1 MELRVNEVA
10 IPEKIDFNYE
20 ELKAELISK
29 VSFYETLVY
38 TDDQIKDAK
47 ADKANLNK
55 LKKALND
62 ERIRKEKEYMQP
74 FNVFK
79 AQINE
84 IIGIIDKPIAVI
96 DEQVKAYDEK
106 RKAEKQ
112 KAIEDLFS
120 QIGFQNFVTLE
131 KIWDPKW
138 LNASVSMKSIEDQ
151 MKSRMYEI
159 GNGVLTLSQLPEFGF
174 EATEV
179 FKETLDINKA
189 ISEAKR
195 MSEIAKAK
203 AEAEARRKAEEE
215 SRKAAEEARRKAEEE
230 RKAQEKVAEEQRAAM
245 AKAMTPPEEVQP
257 TPVQESQPEPQ
268 KMVVKFEVELTTE
281 DATALREFFQSRN
294 ITFRAIRSFG
304 SKTYQTFL
312 DKFKNVPYKL
322 VATATPSPNKYKE
335 LIHYAGYLE
344 VMDTGQ
350 ALTRFF
356 QRDSTKANNLTLYP
370 NMEDEFW
377 LWVSSWALFIT
388 KPSDINPDYSDDGYV
403 LPPLDVRWHEIP
415 IHYGDSVDRDGQME
429 LFTQASTGLKEAA
442 KIKRESIDARVEKM
456 KEIVDSS
463 PEDHFILWHDQ
474 EAERHAIKKALPE
487 TVDIYGSMDYD
498 LREQRVIDFS
508 NGKTRLFATKKS
520 ISGSGCNFQRFCHR
534 EIFVGIDYEF
544 NDFIQAVHTLMIRLQ
559 SPRMSTQEH
568 SGR

>member
-20 ELKAELISK
+20 ELKAELTSK

-55 LKKALND
+55 LKRALND

-96 DEQVKAYDEK
+96 DEQVKAFDEN

-112 KAIEDLFS
+112 KAIEELFAT
-120 QIGFQNFVTLE
+120 IGFQNFVTLE
-131 KIWDPKW
+131 KIQDPKW

-151 MKSRMYEI
+151 MKSKMYEI

-203 AEAEARRKAEEE
+203 AEAKARE
-215 SRKAAEEARRKAEEE
+215 KAAEEARRKAEEE
-230 RKAQEKVAEEQRAAM
+230 RRAQKQAAEEQRAAM
-245 AKAMTPPEEVQP
+245 AQAMTPPEDVQP

-294 ITFRAIRSFG
+294 ITFRAI
-304 SKTYQTFL
+304 K
-312 DKFKNVPYKL
+312 
-322 VATATPSPNKYKE
+322 
-335 LIHYAGYLE
+335 
-344 VMDTGQ
+344 
-350 ALTRFF
+350 
-356 QRDSTKANNLTLYP
+356 
-370 NMEDEFW
+370 
-377 LWVSSWALFIT
+377 
-388 KPSDINPDYSDDGYV
+388 
-403 LPPLDVRWHEIP
+403 
-415 IHYGDSVDRDGQME
+415 
-429 LFTQASTGLKEAA
+429 
-442 KIKRESIDARVEKM
+442 
-456 KEIVDSS
+456 
-463 PEDHFILWHDQ
+463 
-474 EAERHAIKKALPE
+474 
-487 TVDIYGSMDYD
+487 
-498 LREQRVIDFS
+498 
-508 NGKTRLFATKKS
+508 
-520 ISGSGCNFQRFCHR
+520 
-534 EIFVGIDYEF
+534 
-544 NDFIQAVHTLMIRLQ
+544 
-559 SPRMSTQEH
+559 
-568 SGR
+568 

>member
-20 ELKAELISK
+20 ELKAELTSK

-55 LKKALND
+55 LKRALND
-62 ERIRKEKEYMQP
+62 ERIRREKEYMQP

-106 RKAEKQ
+106 RKVEKQ
-112 KAIEDLFS
+112 KAIEVLFS

-151 MKSRMYEI
+151 MRSKMYEI

-215 SRKAAEEARRKAEEE
+215 TRKAAEEARRKAEEE
-230 RKAQEKVAEEQRAAM
+230 RKAQERAAEEQRA

-294 ITFRAIRSFG
+294 ITFRAI
-304 SKTYQTFL
+304 K
-312 DKFKNVPYKL
+312 
-322 VATATPSPNKYKE
+322 
-335 LIHYAGYLE
+335 
-344 VMDTGQ
+344 
-350 ALTRFF
+350 
-356 QRDSTKANNLTLYP
+356 
-370 NMEDEFW
+370 
-377 LWVSSWALFIT
+377 
-388 KPSDINPDYSDDGYV
+388 
-403 LPPLDVRWHEIP
+403 
-415 IHYGDSVDRDGQME
+415 
-429 LFTQASTGLKEAA
+429 
-442 KIKRESIDARVEKM
+442 
-456 KEIVDSS
+456 
-463 PEDHFILWHDQ
+463 
-474 EAERHAIKKALPE
+474 
-487 TVDIYGSMDYD
+487 
-498 LREQRVIDFS
+498 
-508 NGKTRLFATKKS
+508 
-520 ISGSGCNFQRFCHR
+520 
-534 EIFVGIDYEF
+534 
-544 NDFIQAVHTLMIRLQ
+544 
-559 SPRMSTQEH
+559 
-568 SGR
+568 

>member
-20 ELKAELISK
+20 ELKAELTSK

-55 LKKALND
+55 LKRALND

-112 KAIEDLFS
+112 KAIEVLFS

-138 LNASVSMKSIEDQ
+138 LNASTSMKSIEDQ
-151 MKSRMYEI
+151 MKSKMYEI

-215 SRKAAEEARRKAEEE
+215 
-230 RKAQEKVAEEQRAAM
+230 RKAQEKAAEEQRAVM
-245 AKAMTPPEEVQP
+245 AQAMTPPENVQP
-257 TPVQESQPEPQ
+257 APVEESQPEPQ
-268 KMVVKFEVELTTE
+268 KMVVKFEVELTTD
-281 DATALREFFQSRN
+281 DAAALRDFFQSRN
-294 ITFRAIRSFG
+294 ITFRAI
-304 SKTYQTFL
+304 K
-312 DKFKNVPYKL
+312 
-322 VATATPSPNKYKE
+322 
-335 LIHYAGYLE
+335 
-344 VMDTGQ
+344 
-350 ALTRFF
+350 
-356 QRDSTKANNLTLYP
+356 
-370 NMEDEFW
+370 
-377 LWVSSWALFIT
+377 
-388 KPSDINPDYSDDGYV
+388 
-403 LPPLDVRWHEIP
+403 
-415 IHYGDSVDRDGQME
+415 
-429 LFTQASTGLKEAA
+429 
-442 KIKRESIDARVEKM
+442 
-456 KEIVDSS
+456 
-463 PEDHFILWHDQ
+463 
-474 EAERHAIKKALPE
+474 
-487 TVDIYGSMDYD
+487 
-498 LREQRVIDFS
+498 
-508 NGKTRLFATKKS
+508 
-520 ISGSGCNFQRFCHR
+520 
-534 EIFVGIDYEF
+534 
-544 NDFIQAVHTLMIRLQ
+544 
-559 SPRMSTQEH
+559 
-568 SGR
+568 

>member
-20 ELKAELISK
+20 ELKAELTSK

-203 AEAEARRKAEEE
+203 AEAEARRKAAEEARKAAE
-215 SRKAAEEARRKAEEE
+215 EARKAAEEARRKAEEE
-230 RKAQEKVAEEQRAAM
+230 RKAQGRAAEEQRAAM
-245 AKAMTPPEEVQP
+245 AQAMTPSEDVQQA
-257 TPVQESQPEPQ
+257 PVQESQPEPQ
-268 KMVVKFEVELTTE
+268 KKMIVKFEVELTTE
-281 DATALREFFQSRN
+281 DAAALREFFQSRN
-294 ITFRAIRSFG
+294 ITFRAI
-304 SKTYQTFL
+304 K
-312 DKFKNVPYKL
+312 
-322 VATATPSPNKYKE
+322 
-335 LIHYAGYLE
+335 
-344 VMDTGQ
+344 
-350 ALTRFF
+350 
-356 QRDSTKANNLTLYP
+356 
-370 NMEDEFW
+370 
-377 LWVSSWALFIT
+377 
-388 KPSDINPDYSDDGYV
+388 
-403 LPPLDVRWHEIP
+403 
-415 IHYGDSVDRDGQME
+415 
-429 LFTQASTGLKEAA
+429 
-442 KIKRESIDARVEKM
+442 
-456 KEIVDSS
+456 
-463 PEDHFILWHDQ
+463 
-474 EAERHAIKKALPE
+474 
-487 TVDIYGSMDYD
+487 
-498 LREQRVIDFS
+498 
-508 NGKTRLFATKKS
+508 
-520 ISGSGCNFQRFCHR
+520 
-534 EIFVGIDYEF
+534 
-544 NDFIQAVHTLMIRLQ
+544 
-559 SPRMSTQEH
+559 
-568 SGR
+568 

>member
-20 ELKAELISK
+20 ELKSELTSK

-62 ERIRKEKEYMQP
+62 ERIRREKEYMQP
-74 FNVFK
+74 FDVFK

-96 DEQVKAYDEK
+96 DEQVKAFDEK
-106 RKAEKQ
+106 RKADKR

-138 LNASVSMKSIEDQ
+138 LNSSTSMKSIEDQ
-151 MKSRMYEI
+151 MKSKMYEI

-203 AEAEARRKAEEE
+203 AEAEARRKAAEEARKAAE
-215 SRKAAEEARRKAEEE
+215 EARKAAEEARRKAEEE
-230 RKAQEKVAEEQRAAM
+230 RKAQERAAEEQRAAM
-245 AKAMTPPEEVQP
+245 AQAMTPSEDVQQA
-257 TPVQESQPEPQ
+257 PVQESQLEPQ
-268 KMVVKFEVELTTE
+268 KMIVKFEVELTTE

-294 ITFRAIRSFG
+294 IAFRAI
-304 SKTYQTFL
+304 K
-312 DKFKNVPYKL
+312 
-322 VATATPSPNKYKE
+322 
-335 LIHYAGYLE
+335 
-344 VMDTGQ
+344 
-350 ALTRFF
+350 
-356 QRDSTKANNLTLYP
+356 
-370 NMEDEFW
+370 
-377 LWVSSWALFIT
+377 
-388 KPSDINPDYSDDGYV
+388 
-403 LPPLDVRWHEIP
+403 
-415 IHYGDSVDRDGQME
+415 
-429 LFTQASTGLKEAA
+429 
-442 KIKRESIDARVEKM
+442 
-456 KEIVDSS
+456 
-463 PEDHFILWHDQ
+463 
-474 EAERHAIKKALPE
+474 
-487 TVDIYGSMDYD
+487 
-498 LREQRVIDFS
+498 
-508 NGKTRLFATKKS
+508 
-520 ISGSGCNFQRFCHR
+520 
-534 EIFVGIDYEF
+534 
-544 NDFIQAVHTLMIRLQ
+544 
-559 SPRMSTQEH
+559 
-568 SGR
+568 

>member
-20 ELKAELISK
+20 ELKAELTSK

-38 TDDQIKDAK
+38 TDDQIKDAQ

-55 LKKALND
+55 LKRALND

-112 KAIEDLFS
+112 KAIEVLFS

-138 LNASVSMKSIEDQ
+138 LNASTSMKSIEDQ
-151 MKSRMYEI
+151 MKSKMYEI

-215 SRKAAEEARRKAEEE
+215 
-230 RKAQEKVAEEQRAAM
+230 RKAQEKAAEEQRAVM
-245 AKAMTPPEEVQP
+245 AQAMTPPENVQP
-257 TPVQESQPEPQ
+257 APVEESQPEPQ
-268 KMVVKFEVELTTE
+268 KMVVKFEVELTTD
-281 DATALREFFQSRN
+281 DAAALRDFFQSRN
-294 ITFRAIRSFG
+294 ITFRAI
-304 SKTYQTFL
+304 K
-312 DKFKNVPYKL
+312 
-322 VATATPSPNKYKE
+322 
-335 LIHYAGYLE
+335 
-344 VMDTGQ
+344 
-350 ALTRFF
+350 
-356 QRDSTKANNLTLYP
+356 
-370 NMEDEFW
+370 
-377 LWVSSWALFIT
+377 
-388 KPSDINPDYSDDGYV
+388 
-403 LPPLDVRWHEIP
+403 
-415 IHYGDSVDRDGQME
+415 
-429 LFTQASTGLKEAA
+429 
-442 KIKRESIDARVEKM
+442 
-456 KEIVDSS
+456 
-463 PEDHFILWHDQ
+463 
-474 EAERHAIKKALPE
+474 
-487 TVDIYGSMDYD
+487 
-498 LREQRVIDFS
+498 
-508 NGKTRLFATKKS
+508 
-520 ISGSGCNFQRFCHR
+520 
-534 EIFVGIDYEF
+534 
-544 NDFIQAVHTLMIRLQ
+544 
-559 SPRMSTQEH
+559 
-568 SGR
+568 

>member
-20 ELKAELISK
+20 ELKAELTSK

-112 KAIEDLFS
+112 KAIEELFAT
-120 QIGFQNFVTLE
+120 IGFQNFVTLE

-151 MKSRMYEI
+151 MKSKMYEI

-203 AEAEARRKAEEE
+203 AEAEARRKAAEEA
-215 SRKAAEEARRKAEEE
+215 RKAAEEARKAEEE
-230 RKAQEKVAEEQRAAM
+230 RKAQEKAAEEQRLAM
-245 AKAMTPPEEVQP
+245 AQAMTP
-257 TPVQESQPEPQ
+257 PVQESQPEPQ
-268 KMVVKFEVELTTE
+268 KMVVKFEVELTTD
-281 DATALREFFQSRN
+281 DAAALREFFQSRN
-294 ITFRAIRSFG
+294 ITFRAI
-304 SKTYQTFL
+304 K
-312 DKFKNVPYKL
+312 
-322 VATATPSPNKYKE
+322 
-335 LIHYAGYLE
+335 
-344 VMDTGQ
+344 
-350 ALTRFF
+350 
-356 QRDSTKANNLTLYP
+356 
-370 NMEDEFW
+370 
-377 LWVSSWALFIT
+377 
-388 KPSDINPDYSDDGYV
+388 
-403 LPPLDVRWHEIP
+403 
-415 IHYGDSVDRDGQME
+415 
-429 LFTQASTGLKEAA
+429 
-442 KIKRESIDARVEKM
+442 
-456 KEIVDSS
+456 
-463 PEDHFILWHDQ
+463 
-474 EAERHAIKKALPE
+474 
-487 TVDIYGSMDYD
+487 
-498 LREQRVIDFS
+498 
-508 NGKTRLFATKKS
+508 
-520 ISGSGCNFQRFCHR
+520 
-534 EIFVGIDYEF
+534 
-544 NDFIQAVHTLMIRLQ
+544 
-559 SPRMSTQEH
+559 
-568 SGR
+568 